1 MNAKKPS
8 KPACDRPA
16 FEKSK
21 DSLGPERVRA
31 RPDPGQWGDDELMS
45 LGEAA
50 ALFWPDGP
58 LTTTSLRTAVRD
70 RRLDVAEI
78 AGKILTNK
86 LAIGRMC
93 VCGPRGEPNSSTPP
107 QHEPL
112 QPAALKPPT
121 DREIIRRM
129 LKAD

>member
-1 MNAKKPS
+1 MNVNKPS
-8 KPACDRPA
+8 KPADDRPA

-45 LGEAA
+45 LAEAA
-50 ALFWPDGP
+50 ALFWPHGP

-86 LAIGRMC
+86 LAIRRMC
-93 VCGPRGEPNSSTPP
+93 VCGPRGEPNPSTRP
-107 QHEPL
+107 QQEPL
-112 QPAALKPPT
+112 QPALKPPT

-129 LKAD
+129 LKTD